1 MTETPSPRPARP
13 KPAGSKP
20 VSKKDVERY
29 LTHVNSE
36 REAAALY
43 RGLAAISGRKRREV
57 FEELAEI
64 EDRHAAFWIE
74 QLRQAGVTAPPASE
88 HRVSQRTVALLQTA
102 RRHSTDLVLPVIER
116 DEREGMNAYLGDPD
130 APEHFVTEEE
140 SHAEVLGKMLDGAE
154 QDVAG
159 EVWHRSDK
167 SGALRA
173 SIFGINDG
181 LVSNT
186 ALVMG
191 FAGAATDNKT
201 VLLAGLSGLLA
212 GAFSMGAGEY
222 ISMANQREAYQ
233 REIAI
238 ERDEIEYLPDD
249 ERRELELIYLAKG
262 LGEQEA
268 HTVAARVMA
277 DKTVALDTMVREEL
291 GLDPDDLG
299 SPWRAAASSFVS
311 FALGAIVVVLPYLF
325 LSGTAALVA
334 GISLALLAMILVGA
348 GMARLNGRATL
359 PAVVR
364 QIVVGVAAAGTT
376 YLLGTLIGQT
386 LG

>member
-1 MTETPSPRPARP
+1 MTSPRSATPP
-13 KPAGSKP
+13 SKQ
-20 VSKKDVERY
+20 DINRY
-29 LTHVNSE
+29 LQHVTSE

-43 RGLAAISGRKRREV
+43 RGLAQVSGRRRRPV

-64 EDRHAAFWIE
+64 EDRHAAFWVE
-74 QLRQAGVTAPPASE
+74 RLRSEGVTVPPAAD
-88 HRVSQRTVALLQTA
+88 HKIGTRTMELLQTA
-102 RRHSTDLVLPVIER
+102 RRHSPDLVLPIIER
-116 DEREGMNAYLGDPD
+116 DERDGMSVYLDDPD
-130 APEHFVTEEE
+130 APEHLVSEEAEHARILGQMLTEARRDEAEE
-140 SHAEVLGKMLDGAE
+140 T
-154 QDVAG
+154 
-159 EVWHRSDK
+159 WHRNDK

-191 FAGAATDNKT
+191 FAGAATDNKV

-222 ISMANQREAYQ
+222 ISMANQREAYE
-233 REIAI
+233 REIAL
-238 ERDEIEYLPDD
+238 ERDEIQFLPDD
-249 ERRELELIYLAKG
+249 ERRELELIYRAKG
-262 LGEQEA
+262 LGEEEA
-268 HTVAARVMA
+268 RAVAARVMS
-277 DKTVALDTMVREEL
+277 DPDVALDTMVREEL

-299 SPWRAAASSFVS
+299 SPWRAAYSSFIA

-325 LSGTAALVA
+325 MSGTAALLV
-334 GISLALLAMILVGA
+334 GITLALVAMILVGA
-348 GMARLNGRATL
+348 GMAALNGRPML
-359 PAVVR
+359 PSIAR

-376 YLLGTLIGQT
+376 YLLGSLIGMS

>member
-1 MTETPSPRPARP
+1 MTESPTPAPAPRKA
-13 KPAGSKP
+13 
-20 VSKKDVERY
+20 VTKKDIERY
-29 LTHVNSE
+29 LSHVDSE

-43 RGLAAISGRKRREV
+43 RGLAQLSGRRRREA

-64 EDRHAAFWIE
+64 EDRHAAFWVE
-74 QLRQAGVTAPPASE
+74 QLRQAGVSAPAAADHTMGP
-88 HRVSQRTVALLQTA
+88 RTIRLLQTA
-102 RRHSTDLVLPVIER
+102 RRHSPDLVLPVIER
-116 DEREGMNAYLGDPD
+116 DEREGMSAYLGDPD
-130 APEHFVTEEE
+130 APEHFVSEEE
-140 SHAEVLGKMLDGAE
+140 AHAEVLGRMLDDAH
-154 QDVAG
+154 QDETG
-159 EVWHRSDK
+159 EVWHRNDK

-191 FAGAATDNKT
+191 FAGAATDGKT

-212 GAFSMGAGEY
+212 GAFSMGAGEF
-222 ISMANQREAYQ
+222 ISMANQREAYE

-238 ERDEIEYLPDD
+238 ERDEIEYLPED

-277 DKTVALDTMVREEL
+277 DKEVALDTMVREEL

-299 SPWRAAASSFVS
+299 SPWRAAASSFVA
-311 FALGAIVVVLPYLF
+311 FALGAVVVVLPYLF
-325 LSGTAALVA
+325 LSGTAALLT
-334 GISLALLAMILVGA
+334 GITLALVALILVGA
-348 GMARLNGRATL
+348 GMARLNGRSVL
-359 PAVVR
+359 RSVLR

-376 YLLGTLIGQT
+376 YLVGTLIGTT

>member
-1 MTETPSPRPARP
+1 MTDSPTPRPAPR
-13 KPAGSKP
+13 KA
-20 VSKKDVERY
+20 VTKKDIDRY
-29 LTHVNSE
+29 LRHVDSE

-43 RGLAAISGRKRREV
+43 RGLAQLSGRRRREA

-64 EDRHAAFWIE
+64 EDRHAAFWVE
-74 QLRQAGVTAPPASE
+74 QLRQAGVTAPSATE
-88 HRVSQRTVALLQTA
+88 HKLGARTVKLLQTA
-102 RRHSTDLVLPVIER
+102 RQHTPDLVLPVIER
-116 DEREGMNAYLGDPD
+116 DEREGMSAYLVDPD

-140 SHAEVLGKMLDGAE
+140 AHAEVLGRMLVDAHADE
-154 QDVAG
+154 TG
-159 EVWHRSDK
+159 EIWHRTDK
-167 SGALRA
+167 SGTLRA

-222 ISMANQREAYQ
+222 ISMANQREAYE

-238 ERDEIEYLPDD
+238 ERDEIEYLPED

-262 LGEQEA
+262 LGKDEA
-268 HTVAARVMA
+268 STVAARVMA
-277 DKTVALDTMVREEL
+277 DKQVALDTMVREEL

-299 SPWRAAASSFVS
+299 SPWRAAASSFVA

-325 LSGTAALVA
+325 LSGTAALVT
-334 GISLALLAMILVGA
+334 GVTLALAALIAVGA
-348 GMARLNGRATL
+348 VMARLNGRPLLQSIA
-359 PAVVR
+359 R

-376 YLLGTLIGQT
+376 YLLGTLIGVT
-386 LG
+386 LD